1 MELNETVLSIY
12 PVEEAFLFWGE
23 KTFQALY
30 YPHLTG
36 GGVKIDD
43 VVQITLMSL
52 FSKTLVVSCRPK
64 IVHSDTVVCC
74 WIYV

>member
-43 VVQITLMSL
+43 VVQITLM
-52 FSKTLVVSCRPK
+52 FLVF
-64 IVHSDTVVCC
+64 
-74 WIYV
+74 